1 MAKVLCMEIGVSMT
15 KIVEMDYMTK
25 KPRVYRCL
33 EIKTPH
39 DTVKDGYLNL
49 ERMDILKEAIKNTLT
64 QNKIRTKRV
73 LFTIFSG
80 KIISREIM
88 LPNVRPHQIK
98 AVIEANISGY
108 FPIELDDYKVSHF
121 HINTIREGE
130 HAGKHK
136 VMVIAAEKKLLEA
149 YDTLATELGLRIVD
163 IDYAGNSVV
172 QAVKHSAGAG
182 AVMVVKVEEENAVIT
197 ILQQG
202 IFVLQRNI
210 NHALGQIQDDEMK
223 KEEVAENLVNTMLR
237 VADFYVSHNEENKLE
252 QIFIMGEG
260 SRENRLIDIVSER
273 MGITCRVLDT
283 VRGVMIHKNAAD
295 AQMNLFG
302 AAIGSGISSVGFANE
317 KELERHETDYV
328 SASLLMIVFFLVLIA
343 TIVMLALIP
352 YRTALMEE
360 QVLKRKEETYAPAKA
375 VYDQYVNIGKVYQHI
390 EYGHLLTEHSN
401 DAILTF
407 LDELEKKLPRDVEMT
422 EFSSNDE
429 MCVMTMRVTDKETA
443 AGVINKLRD
452 FVSISSVTVESV
464 VEETEE
470 VKTETE
476 DVSQVGKIYF
486 TITCY
491 YNTTEPVIPT
501 EVQEQ

>member
-15 KIVEMDYMTK
+15 KIVEMDYMAK

-33 EIKTPH
+33 EMKTPQ
-39 DTVKDGYLNL
+39 DTVKDGYLNE

-64 QNKIRTKRV
+64 QHKIRTKRV

-130 HAGKHK
+130 NAGKHK
-136 VMVIAAEKKLLEA
+136 VMVIAAEKKLLDG
-149 YDTLATELGLRIVD
+149 YDKLATELGLRIVD

-172 QAVKHSAGAG
+172 QAVRHSAGAG
-182 AVMVVKVEEENAVIT
+182 AVMVVKVEEENAIIT
-197 ILQQG
+197 ILHQG
-202 IFVLQRNI
+202 IFVLQRNMSFPQGLTQ
-210 NHALGQIQDDEMK
+210 ADADER
-223 KEEVAENLVNTMLR
+223 EELEENLVNTMMR
-237 VADFYVSHNEENKLE
+237 VADFYASHNEENKLE

-260 SRENRLIDIVSER
+260 SRENHIKSMVSER
-273 MGITCRVLDT
+273 IGISCRTLDT
-283 VRGVMIHKNAAD
+283 VRGVIIHKNAMD
-295 AQMNLFG
+295 AQLNLYG

-317 KELERHETDYV
+317 KELERHETNYV
-328 SASLLMIVFFLVLIA
+328 SATLLMSVFFVVLIA

-352 YRTALMEE
+352 YRTALMDE
-360 QVLKRKEETYAPAKA
+360 QMLKRKQETYAPAKA
-375 VYDQYVNIGKVYQHI
+375 VYDQYVNMGNVYQHI

-401 DAILTF
+401 DAILVF
-407 LDELEKKLPRDVEMT
+407 LAELEEKMPKDVEMT

-429 MCVMTMRVTDKETA
+429 MCVMTMRVVDKETA
-443 AGVINKLRD
+443 SGVINKLRD
-452 FVSISSVTVESV
+452 FTSISAVTVESI
-464 VEETEE
+464 VEETDAEE
-470 VKTETE
+470 QIQT
-476 DVSQVGKIYF
+476 GKIYF

-491 YNTTEPVIPT
+491 YNTAEPVKPT
-501 EVQEQ
+501 GVQE